1 MTDSVYED
9 GRKTHDPQKL
19 LNRQINEAG
28 GDGNRGKTLTNS
40 IDLSLLLLKYSA
52 LTVTVADMIKGE
64 DQEKLQQLPSL
75 TCTRALT
82 TSIGLVTVEAV
93 AAARGP
99 AMACRMRWG
108 QSVGAILESC
118 SVQY

>member
-1 MTDSVYED
+1 MQEFSNILNDRFNTW
-9 GRKTHDPQKL
+9 RLKKRHDPQKP
-19 LNRQINEAG
+19 LNPQNTEAG

-52 LTVTVADMIKGE
+52 LTVTVADMVKGE
-64 DQEKLQQLPSL
+64 EQEKLHQLPLL

-82 TSIGLVTVEAV
+82 TSMGLVTVEAV

-99 AMACRMRWG
+99 AMACRIR
-108 QSVGAILESC
+108 
-118 SVQY
+118 